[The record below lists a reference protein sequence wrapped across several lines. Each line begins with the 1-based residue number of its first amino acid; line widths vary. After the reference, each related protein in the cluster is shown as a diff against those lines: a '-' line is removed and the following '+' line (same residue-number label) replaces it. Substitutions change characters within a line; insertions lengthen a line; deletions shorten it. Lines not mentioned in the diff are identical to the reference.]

1 MDKEKLLAEREKLV
15 SQVEAR
21 KAKGPDSKSAASLK
35 FFEEDL
41 IALAKKI
48 LTIDKKLG
56 RV

>member
-15 SQVEAR
+15 RQVEAR

-56 RV
+56 RN